1 MSTLSIKYNYICNM
15 KNHIIYGLVDTL
27 TENVFYIGMTT
38 DIVNRLSKHKGT
50 IKCNDLS
57 NPDKYN
63 YMNELFMAGGNF
75 NLIIF
80 ESDIPDRLLAV
91 EREMFYIAKYKS
103 LGHKLTNMNNGDNKP
118 PSQKGKKLNHGRKIL
133 ESTPLKKMVYQY
145 DNNKILVNQF
155 ISVREA
161 GRITGVD
168 HRSIAEVA
176 NKSNPKRHRAG
187 GYFWEYNI
195 I

>member
-1 MSTLSIKYNYICNM
+1 M
-15 KNHIIYGLVDTL
+15 KNHIIYGLINSLDQ
-27 TENVFYIGMTT
+27 NVFYIGMTT
-38 DIVNRLSKHKGT
+38 DIKTRFSKHKGT
-50 IKCNDLS
+50 VKCNEMS
-57 NPDKYN
+57 NPLKFN
-63 YMNELFMAGGNF
+63 YMNEMMLNGGECYM
-75 NLIIF
+75 IIF
-80 ESDIPDRLLAV
+80 ESEIPNKLLAV
-91 EREMFYIAKYKS
+91 EREKYYIAKYKS
-103 LGHKLTNMNNGDNKP
+103 LGHTLTNMNDGGG
-118 PSQKGKKLNHGRKIL
+118 SQNLGKKLNHGKKIL

-145 DNNKILVNQF
+145 DNNKVLVSQF

-161 GRITGVD
+161 GRQTGID